1 VAPKLKNGFSD
12 MLIHIANVLT
22 AEELATCRAHLAEAS
37 WTDGRATAG
46 QQSAKVKANLQLAE
60 DSAEARDLGQIVV
73 RALERNPFFMAA
85 ALPRHVFPPNFNR
98 YEPGM
103 TYGAHVDN
111 AIRQV
116 GRSPLRLRTDVSAT
130 LFLSDPA
137 DYDGGELIIDG
148 AQSVKLPAGD
158 LVVYAATSLHR
169 VAPVTRGARNAAF
182 FWVQSM
188 VKDESERAL
197 LFELDRSI
205 VELNRS
211 LPDNPALV
219 RLTACYHNL
228 LRRWA
233 DM

>member
-1 VAPKLKNGFSD
+1 MP
-12 MLIHIANVLT
+12 IRIPRILT
-22 AEELATCRAHLAEAS
+22 VDELATCRTRLSAAT

-46 QQSAKVKANLQLAE
+46 SQSAKVKENLQLPE
-60 DSAEARDLGQIVV
+60 DGADARDLGQIVI
-73 RALERNPFFMAA
+73 RALERNPIFMAA
-85 ALPRHVFPPNFNR
+85 ILPRHVFPPSFNR
-98 YEPGM
+98 YEQGM
-103 TYGAHVDN
+103 AYGAHVDN

-130 LFLSDPA
+130 LFLSDPN
-137 DYDGGELIIDG
+137 DYDGGELIVEGTHG

-188 VKDESERAL
+188 VKDESERTL

-205 VELNRS
+205 IELNRS

>member
-1 VAPKLKNGFSD
+1 MPIRIQK
-12 MLIHIANVLT
+12 VLT
-22 AEELATCRAHLAEAS
+22 AEELATCRTRLSAAT

-46 QQSAKVKANLQLAE
+46 VQSAKVKANLQLAD
-60 DSAEARDLGQIVV
+60 DSADARDLGQIVV
-73 RALERNPFFMAA
+73 RALERNPVFMAA
-85 ALPRHVFPPNFNR
+85 ALPRHVFPPSFNR

-103 TYGAHVDN
+103 AYGAHVDN

-116 GRSPLRLRTDVSAT
+116 GRSPLRMRTDVSAT

-137 DYDGGELIIDG
+137 DYDGGELIVEGAHG

-188 VKDESERAL
+188 VKDESERTL
-197 LFELDRSI
+197 LFDIDRSI
-205 VELNRS
+205 IELS
-211 LPDNPALV
+211 QTLPDNPALV

-233 DM
+233 EM

>member
-1 VAPKLKNGFSD
+1 MP
-12 MLIHIANVLT
+12 IRIPRILT
-22 AEELATCRAHLAEAS
+22 VDELATCRTRLSAAT

-46 QQSAKVKANLQLAE
+46 SQSAKVKENLQLPE
-60 DSAEARDLGQIVV
+60 DGADARDLGQIVI
-73 RALERNPFFMAA
+73 RALERNPIFMAA
-85 ALPRHVFPPNFNR
+85 VLPRHVFPPSFNR
-98 YEPGM
+98 YEQGM
-103 TYGAHVDN
+103 AYGAHVDN

-130 LFLSDPA
+130 LFLSDPN
-137 DYDGGELIIDG
+137 DYDGGELIVEGTHG

-205 VELNRS
+205 IELNRS

>member
-1 VAPKLKNGFSD
+1 
-12 MLIHIANVLT
+12 MLIRISSVLT
-22 AEELATCRAHLAEAS
+22 AEELTTCRTRLAAAA

-46 QQSAKVKANLQLAE
+46 TQSARVKENLQLPE
-60 DSAEARDLGQIVV
+60 DSGDARDLGQIVM
-73 RALERNPFFMAA
+73 RALERNAHFMAA
-85 ALPRHVFPPNFNR
+85 ALPRLVVPPNFNR

-103 TYGAHVDN
+103 AYGAHVDN

-116 GRSPLRLRTDVSAT
+116 GRSPVRLRTDISAT

-137 DYDGGELIIDG
+137 DYDGGELIVDG
-148 AQSVKLPAGD
+148 TQSAKLPAGD
-158 LVVYAATSLHR
+158 LIVYPATSVHR
-169 VAPVTRGARNAAF
+169 VAPVTRGRRDAAF

-211 LPDNPALV
+211 VPDNPALV

-233 DM
+233 EM

>member
-1 VAPKLKNGFSD
+1 
-12 MLIHIANVLT
+12 LIV
-22 AEELATCRAHLAEAS
+22 E
-37 WTDGRATAG
+37 
-46 QQSAKVKANLQLAE
+46 
-60 DSAEARDLGQIVV
+60 
-73 RALERNPFFMAA
+73 
-85 ALPRHVFPPNFNR
+85 
-98 YEPGM
+98 
-103 TYGAHVDN
+103 GAH
-111 AIRQV
+111 
-116 GRSPLRLRTDVSAT
+116 
-130 LFLSDPA
+130 
-137 DYDGGELIIDG
+137 G

-188 VKDESERAL
+188 VKDESERTL

-205 VELNRS
+205 IELNRS

>member
-1 VAPKLKNGFSD
+1 MP
-12 MLIHIANVLT
+12 IRIPRILT
-22 AEELATCRAHLAEAS
+22 VDELATCRTRLSAAT

-46 QQSAKVKANLQLAE
+46 SQSAKVKENLQLPE
-60 DSAEARDLGQIVV
+60 DGADARDLGQIVIH
-73 RALERNPFFMAA
+73 AIERNPIFMAA
-85 ALPRHVFPPNFNR
+85 VLPRHVFPPSFNR
-98 YEPGM
+98 YEQGM
-103 TYGAHVDN
+103 AYGAHVDN

-137 DYDGGELIIDG
+137 DYDGGELIVEGAHG

-188 VKDESERAL
+188 VKDESERTL

-205 VELNRS
+205 IELNRS

>member
-1 VAPKLKNGFSD
+1 MP
-12 MLIHIANVLT
+12 IRIPRILT
-22 AEELATCRAHLAEAS
+22 VDELATCRRRLSAAT

-46 QQSAKVKANLQLAE
+46 SQSAKVKENLQLPE
-60 DSAEARDLGQIVV
+60 DGADARDLGQIVI
-73 RALERNPFFMAA
+73 RALERNPIFMAA
-85 ALPRHVFPPNFNR
+85 VLPRHVFPPSFNR
-98 YEPGM
+98 YEQGM
-103 TYGAHVDN
+103 AYGAHVDN

-137 DYDGGELIIDG
+137 DYDGGELIVEGTHG

-205 VELNRS
+205 IELNRS